1 MSSAQLS
8 LAQGPDGGL
17 VLQLTGPW
25 LLRTPRPATDE
36 VEAALDPARVRTL
49 SFDVSRL
56 EGWDST
62 LLAFLVRVLRTC
74 GERGIDAERDGL
86 PEGVQRLLALA
97 EAVPER
103 SGARGAAG
111 KPTPWLARLGESTLE
126 ALDGLAAPVAF
137 VGEVSLALGR
147 LVTLRAR
154 FPMRDFWLYVQEC
167 GAQALPIV
175 TLIGFLIG
183 LILAFMGAVQLL
195 RFGATIYVADLVAL
209 AMVREMGAVMT
220 AVVMAGRTGAAYAAQ
235 LGTMKVTEEL
245 DALRTLGLSP
255 VEFLVLPRTLAL
267 VTMMPLLCLYAD
279 FWGIVGGVFVSATML
294 DLSVTQYLN
303 ETFAAATLTDVVL
316 GVVKAVV
323 FGALIGVSSCYQGI
337 RTGDTASAVGQS
349 ATRAVVTGIVLIIV
363 TDGVFAVLCNVLGI

>member
-17 VLQLTGPW
+17 VLQLQGPW
-25 LLRTPRPATDE
+25 LLRTRRPAAEE
-36 VEAALDPARVRTL
+36 VDAALDPGRVRAL
-49 SFDVSRL
+49 SFDTSAL

-62 LLAFLVRVLRTC
+62 LLAFLVSVLRTC
-74 GERGIDAERDGL
+74 GERGIRADRDGL
-86 PEGVQRLLALA
+86 PEGVRRLLALA

-103 SGARGAAG
+103 SGARGAA
-111 KPTPWLARLGESTLE
+111 KRVPWLARLGQLTLD
-126 ALDGLAAPVAF
+126 AVDGLAAPLSF
-137 VGEVSLALGR
+137 IGEVTLALGR

-154 FPMRDFWLYVQEC
+154 FPLRDFWLYVQEC
-167 GAQALPIV
+167 GARALPIV

-209 AMVREMGAVMT
+209 AMLREMGSVMT
-220 AVVMAGRTGAAYAAQ
+220 AVVMAGRTGAAFAAQ

-255 VEFLVLPRTLAL
+255 IEFLVLPRTLAL
-267 VTMMPLLCLYAD
+267 VAMMPLLCLYAD

-303 ETFAAATLTDVVL
+303 ETFAAATLTDVAL

-323 FGALIGVSSCYQGI
+323 FGALVGISSCYQGI

-363 TDGVFAVLCNVLGI
+363 TDGIFAVLSNVLGI